1 MFSSM
6 ARLRRRRT
14 PPAPGRALSLMAK
27 LLLGRMRG
35 AISATPV
42 YARRGR
48 SCSMAERED
57 RRQEACP
64 MRLYLVQHGEAVPE
78 QVDPQRPLSEAGRRD
93 VQAMARLLAGAGI
106 RPTRIVHSGKRRA
119 QETAELLA

>member
-14 PPAPGRALSLMAK
+14 PPAPDRALSLMAK
-27 LLLGRMRG
+27 HLPGQMRG
-35 AISATPV
+35 AISTTPV
-42 YARRGR
+42 YAHRHW
-48 SCSMAERED
+48 SCSMPEGGGSPPGEGRA
-57 RRQEACP
+57 

-93 VQAMARLLAGAGI
+93 VQAMARLL
-106 RPTRIVHSGKRRA
+106 
-119 QETAELLA
+119 